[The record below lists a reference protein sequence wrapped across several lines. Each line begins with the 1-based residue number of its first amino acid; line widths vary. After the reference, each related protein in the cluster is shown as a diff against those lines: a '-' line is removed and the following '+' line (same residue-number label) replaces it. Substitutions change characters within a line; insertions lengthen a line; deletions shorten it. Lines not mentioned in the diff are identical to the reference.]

1 MLFVGKCEFCGTA
14 FHLEK
19 PPQDNKCPSCGALIH
34 FDVLKPDALSD
45 IAEVAKADTQSAK
58 PVSLQDKMK
67 DYNKKLKVLTAREV
81 VIEVITTAKLDISTA
96 MKVSALICFGALVIG
111 SVFVCELRSEELWE
125 FMAFIPFVVLIASL
139 LVSAMVAAITG
150 VMFSMRASHKIQKS
164 AMELYERYESDYQR
178 KRKIVLGCL
187 NSGEKQTVL
196 DEKMIAS
203 EMTFDEFQSLLCTML
218 KDEDLQTG
226 TDS

>member
-45 IAEVAKADTQSAK
+45 IAEATKADTQSAK

-81 VIEVITTAKLDISTA
+81 VTEVIATAKLDISTA
-96 MKVSALICFGALVIG
+96 MKVSAVICFGALVIG
-111 SVFVCELRSEELWE
+111 GIFVCELRSEELWE
-125 FMAFIPFVVLIASL
+125 FMTLIPFVVLIASL
-139 LVSAMVAAITG
+139 LVSAMVSAITG
-150 VMFSMRASHKIQKS
+150 AMFSMRASHKIQKS
-164 AMELYERYESDYQR
+164 AMELYKRYESDYQR
-178 KRKIVLGCL
+178 KRKIVLDCL
-187 NSGEKQTVL
+187 KSGERQTVL
-196 DEKMIAS
+196 DKKMIAS
-203 EMTFDEFQSLLCTML
+203 EMTFDEFQSLLRAML
-218 KDEDLQTG
+218 NGDL
-226 TDS
+226 

>member
-34 FDVLKPDALSD
+34 FDVLKSDALS
-45 IAEVAKADTQSAK
+45 DTQSAK

-81 VIEVITTAKLDISTA
+81 VTEVITNAELDISTA
-96 MKVSALICFGALVIG
+96 MKISAVICFGALVIG
-111 SVFVCELRSEELWE
+111 SVSVCGLWSEELWE
-125 FMAFIPFVVLIASL
+125 FMTLVPFVILIASL
-139 LVSAMVAAITG
+139 FVSAMVSAITG
-150 VMFSMRASHKIQKS
+150 AVFSMRASRKIQES
-164 AMELYERYESDYQR
+164 AMELYEKYESDYQR
-178 KRKIVLGCL
+178 KRKIVLDCL
-187 NSGEKQTVL
+187 KSGERQTVL
-196 DEKMIAS
+196 DKKMIAS

-218 KDEDLQTG
+218 NEDLQTRTG
-226 TDS
+226 S